1 MWNFAAKVGDFAAKG
16 AGKMTTMMMMI
27 MILLASTF
35 TTFSS
40 LIYQRAKSTGRPRC
54 SGSAGGKPIKV
65 FGAMAS
71 HRTQV
76 GWQCDEDG

>member
-1 MWNFAAKVGDFAAKG
+1 MPSSVADDGDDDDDNIEELKVRAAGPGAA
-16 AGKMTTMMMMI
+16 A
-27 MILLASTF
+27 L
-35 TTFSS
+35 
-40 LIYQRAKSTGRPRC
+40 Q
-54 SGSAGGKPIKV
+54 GGKPIKV